1 MKHLVRRR
9 PSPAF
14 ILALAALIVAL
25 TGSAVAA
32 VALPR
37 NSVGTAQLKP
47 NSVVSSKVRNYTLV
61 RADFK
66 PSQVPRGRRGP
77 RGPAGLAGP
86 TGPAGP
92 PGSAGPPGP
101 AGVSGAQLISQTSA
115 ADSSSP
121 KIVTATCPSGKRG
134 ISGGAGIFNA
144 AGGPLALRISTPTA
158 NTDGWTATAAEI
170 GAYAGSWS
178 LRVYAVCATVS

>member
-14 ILALAALIVAL
+14 IIASAALILAL

-66 PSQVPRGRRGP
+66 PGQLPRGT
-77 RGPAGLAGP
+77 RGPAGPAGSP
-86 TGPAGP
+86 GPAGAAGPAGP
-92 PGSAGPPGP
+92 PGPP
-101 AGVSGAQLISQTSA
+101 GVSGAQLVSQTSA
-115 ADSSSP
+115 TDSSTP
-121 KIVTATCPSGKRG
+121 KNVTATCPAGKRG

-144 AGGPLALRISTPTA
+144 SGGPLALRVSTPTA
-158 NTDGWTATAAEI
+158 NVDGWTATAAEI
-170 GAYAGSWS
+170 GSYAGSWA